1 MAQTQHPKNQG
12 SDEPNTRNLVKPGST
27 MDPKGSGQP
36 PAQQGGP
43 YGQQPMQVQ
52 TQGEESREQSRQRQQ
67 EAWDE
72 ASRRSKDNNPATQKM
87 RQYDPHA
94 PGMDP
99 ANQPDPDTKLYKAT
113 RLDLEDV
120 TGNPGHRGV
129 NPDAPANSI
138 NGPGFD
144 RTGRMESINEP
155 SHIDQNRPTPE
166 QRAEMAGGSP
176 YSINEPPGS
185 QVIPPGAGAGTGEQ
199 VEHGPGSQPPGV
211 TGGQPEQGEAPTI
224 DELVPDEAEVGS
236 AEVTMEVHGTGFTE
250 QSVIQFGPDN
260 DLETTFI
267 SEGELTARINPAEW
281 GDGVIEVRVKN
292 ADGGLKSEPVEFEF
306 IEQAA
311 PASRQTKRT
320 KPKPQGKKGK
330 R

>member
-1 MAQTQHPKNQG
+1 MAHPKNQG
-12 SDEPNTRNLVKPGST
+12 SDEPNSKNLVKPGST
-27 MDPKGSGQP
+27 MDPRAGIPPSQQGQP
-36 PAQQGGP
+36 KDPPAAGRGL
-43 YGQQPMQVQ
+43 
-52 TQGEESREQSRQRQQ
+52 TEEDREAGRQRQQ

-72 ASRRSKDNNPATQKM
+72 ASRRSKDNNPVTQKM

-99 ANQPDPDTKLYKAT
+99 ANQPDPQTKLNKAT
-113 RLDLEDV
+113 RLDLEDI

-138 NGPGFD
+138 NPAGVD
-144 RTGRMESINEP
+144 RTGRMDSINEP
-155 SHIDQNRPTPE
+155 GHIDQNRPTPE

-185 QVIPPGAGAGTGEQ
+185 QVIPPGAGAGTGEE

-211 TGGQPEQGEAPTI
+211 AGGQGEAPTI
-224 DELVPDEAEVGS
+224 EALEPDEAEVGS
-236 AEVTMEVHGTGFTE
+236 ADFVLEVSGTGFV
-250 QSVIQFGPDN
+250 QGSVIQFGPDN
-260 DLETTFI
+260 DLQTTFI
-267 SEGELTARINPAEW
+267 SETELTAPVKPSEW
-281 GDGVIEVRVKN
+281 GDGVIDVRVKN
-292 ADGGLKSEPVEFEF
+292 ADGGQKSEPVEFEF
-306 IEQAA
+306 IPAEA
-311 PASRQTKRT
+311 PAGRQSKRT